1 MIRHRLVL
9 GLSIGLLALFTISC
23 SFNSGKW
30 YKPGV
35 SKATF
40 SRDKADCE
48 DSLIGAGTTE
58 FSKEVY
64 SLEGCLERKG
74 YTQVPDDPG

>member
-1 MIRHRLVL
+1 MTSHGRVIGL
-9 GLSIGLLALFTISC
+9 GLGFLALLTIGC
-23 SFNSGKW
+23 STNSGKW

-35 SKATF
+35 SQATF

-48 DSLIGAGTTE
+48 DTLIAPGTE
-58 FSKEVY
+58 MVKEVY

-74 YTQVPDDPG
+74 YTQVLDAPR